1 MTEQSTDAAR
11 EAVADELAKLLPLRA
26 LADELRLYPVR
37 LLEQVCEQADRRQGP
52 VPDHTLTFL
61 PYLGETAIRALVDG
75 GYVQRLDD
83 VPYAILAYLPTEQG
97 RTLAA
102 RLRQAPNPRSKRPS

>member
-1 MTEQSTDAAR
+1 MTEELRDSVR
-11 EAVADELAKLLPLRA
+11 ESVADELAKLQPLQA

-37 LLEQVCEQADRRQGP
+37 LLEQVCELADRRQGP

-83 VPYAILAYLPTEQG
+83 VPYAILAYLPTERG
-97 RTLAA
+97 RALAA
-102 RLRQAPNPRSKRPS
+102 SLRETPNPPLKRPS